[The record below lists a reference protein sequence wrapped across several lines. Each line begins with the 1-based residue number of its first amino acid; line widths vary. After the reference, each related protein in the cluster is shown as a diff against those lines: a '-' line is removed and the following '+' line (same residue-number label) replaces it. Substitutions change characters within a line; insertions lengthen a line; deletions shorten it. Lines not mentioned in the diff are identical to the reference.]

1 MTRIFATCITPG
13 TRTSVKSGIL
23 GNGFFFNGTSPT
35 SCSQEGKTF
44 WPRILSTRA
53 LPCFSSMTRM
63 LPVQYAREVLRLP
76 FPNPLQS
83 FERRIVSEP
92 FFSLTGKKAG
102 CFHDLRKLLCRN
114 PQSKRPFART
124 CAEWGGNRRIKRDFF
139 VFGGILKGKKLLG
152 RP

>member
-1 MTRIFATCITPG
+1 MDFSLPG
-13 TRTSVKSGIL
+13 PARRHARKKARPFGLVS
-23 GNGFFFNGTSPT
+23 
-35 SCSQEGKTF
+35 
-44 WPRILSTRA
+44 LSIRA